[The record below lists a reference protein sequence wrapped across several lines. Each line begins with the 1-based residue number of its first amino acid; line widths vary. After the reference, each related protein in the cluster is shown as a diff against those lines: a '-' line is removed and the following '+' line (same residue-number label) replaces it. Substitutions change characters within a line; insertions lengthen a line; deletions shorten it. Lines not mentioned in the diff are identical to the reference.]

1 MNLRNVRD
9 FIPFLNHLEQLKLIF
24 RLRHSRDKAV
34 SVDFI
39 CGENLIEVDFFDDH
53 IDYSFF
59 LRDRSEVHDFSWLI
73 EQVHWNTDVVNAADR
88 RLNLRGGKDLF
99 PFLDM
104 LKAKR
109 QYFRLATSPENRVIV
124 AIVMPGKRIDIHVFD
139 EHVEYSYFSGDE
151 AVYNDQ
157 DWLFGMIEGTATG
170 LPFQPEGSR

>member
-1 MNLRNVRD
+1 MKLRGICD
-9 FIPFLNHLEQLKLIF
+9 FVPFLDHLKRSKLIF
-24 RLRHSRDKAV
+24 RLRHSRDEAV
-34 SVDFI
+34 SVDFV
-39 CGENLIEVDFFDDH
+39 CGETLLEVDFFDDH
-53 IDYSFF
+53 IEYSFF
-59 LRDRSEVHDFSWLI
+59 PLDRSEVHNFPWLI
-73 EQVHWNTDVVNAADR
+73 DQVHWNTELIDATDR
-88 RLNLRGGKDLF
+88 RLKLRGGKDLF

-170 LPFQPEGSR
+170 LPFQLEGSR